1 MTKVY
6 PIATTIFFLSLF
18 ALFSACQAEPAAT
31 VAVDNEITVIT
42 TELPA
47 PGIPTMEPYD
57 FASSKG
63 GFITLHGL
71 LVVRDP
77 TSILPGPDDAIFLVP
92 MDAEGEGVTGI
103 PQFTVGEVPQAD
115 VDERTGEFVFVDIQP
130 GKYAVVVM
138 TQSGSQIPTRLMEDG
153 TFSIFTFTVDQQ
165 DQVVELGSLSL
176 P

>member
-1 MTKVY
+1 MTKFHSI
-6 PIATTIFFLSLF
+6 IATIVGLLIFTLL
-18 ALFSACQAEPAAT
+18 SACQPEPAAT
-31 VAVDNEITVIT
+31 VAVDNEITVVAP
-42 TELPA
+42 ELPES
-47 PGIPTMEPYD
+47 GNPTIEPYE
-57 FASSKG
+57 FATSKS
-63 GFITLHGL
+63 GFVTVHGL

-77 TSILPGPDDAIFLVP
+77 TSILPGPDDAVFLVP
-92 MDAEGEGVTGI
+92 MDAEGAGVTGI

-138 TQSGSQIPTRLMEDG
+138 TVGGSQIPTRLMEDG
-153 TFSIFTFTVDQQ
+153 SFSIFTFTEEQL

>member
-1 MTKVY
+1 MTKY
-6 PIATTIFFLSLF
+6 QSIAAITFVLALSIV
-18 ALFSACQAEPAAT
+18 FSACEAEPTAT
-31 VAVDNEITVIT
+31 VAVNNEITVVT
-42 TELPA
+42 PELPA
-47 PGIPTMEPYD
+47 SGNPTMEPYD
-57 FASSKG
+57 FATSDS

-115 VDERTGEFVFVDIQP
+115 VDERSGEFVFVDIQP
-130 GKYAVVVM
+130 GKYAVVVV
-138 TQSGSQIPTRLMEDG
+138 TQGGSQIPTRLMEDG
-153 TFSIFTFTVDQQ
+153 TFSIFTLTVDQQ
-165 DQVVELGSLSL
+165 DQVIELGSLSL

>member
-1 MTKVY
+1 MTKVQ
-6 PIATTIFFLSLF
+6 PLTTIIIFLTIF
-18 ALFSACQAEPAAT
+18 TLFSACQAEPAAT
-31 VAVDNEITVIT
+31 VAVGNEITVIAP
-42 TELPA
+42 EIPA
-47 PGIPTMEPYD
+47 SGNPTLEPYD
-57 FASSKG
+57 FDTSRS
-63 GFITLHGL
+63 GFVTLHGL

-130 GKYAVVVM
+130 GKYAVVVV
-138 TQSGSQIPTRLMEDG
+138 TQGGSQIPTRLMEDG
-153 TFSIFTFTVDQQ
+153 SFSIFTFTEEQQ